1 MSSNEHERNIAT
13 SSYTWVLVGILW
25 FIWLLNYVD
34 RQIIYSVFP
43 LLRTDLKLSDFQLG
57 LLSTSFLWVYALVS
71 PLAGYLGDRFSRKKV
86 IIASLSIWSLV
97 TLATGSAR
105 SFHELVL
112 ALGLMGLSEAAYLP
126 AGLALIADYHSERTR
141 SLATGL
147 HMSGSYFG
155 VVLGGVAGG
164 WIGQRY
170 GWRLA
175 FSILGFVGIAYA
187 LVAAMVLRDRTL
199 KPTREADCPAAPG
212 PALGASLRKVCS
224 LRAFPTLTLVFV
236 VMSMANWLMYAW
248 MPIYLYERFHMS
260 LLGAGFSAT
269 FYLQVGS
276 MGGMLLLGMLADRW
290 RAHSP
295 RGRAL
300 TQGVSLAIAA
310 PFLCL
315 AGMTTSAGLL
325 LAAMVVF
332 GIGRGGFDCNVM
344 PVLCEIAPRE
354 LRATGYGLFNCAGT
368 VAGGVF
374 AAAAGALKSTVGID
388 GMMEAAGCFFVVA
401 AVLLLRLELPGTV
414 PAFEEVHSPLPVSLR
429 GKVRK

>member
-1 MSSNEHERNIAT
+1 MSKSRYA
-13 SSYTWVLVGILW
+13 WVLVGILW
-25 FIWLLNYVD
+25 FIWMLNYID

-71 PLAGYLGDRFSRKKV
+71 PMAGYLGDRFSRKKV

-97 TLATGSAR
+97 TLGTGLTR
-105 SFHELVL
+105 SFPQLVM
-112 ALGLMGLSEAAYLP
+112 ALGLMGVSEAAYLP

-155 VVLGGVAGG
+155 MVMGGVVGG

-170 GWRLA
+170 GWRPA
-175 FSILGFVGIAYA
+175 FTILGFIGIAYA
-187 LVAAMVLRDRTL
+187 LLASLVLRDSALEPEHESHNRAQVQ
-199 KPTREADCPAAPG
+199 KPRFAASFRE
-212 PALGASLRKVCS
+212 VVS
-224 LRAFPTLTLVFV
+224 LRAFPTLTMVFV

-248 MPIYLYERFHMS
+248 MPLYLYERFHMS

-269 FYLQVGS
+269 FYLQAGS
-276 MGGMLLLGMLADRW
+276 VGGMLLGGMLTDRW
-290 RAHSP
+290 RARSP
-295 RGRAL
+295 RGRLLA
-300 TQGVSLAIAA
+300 QGVSLAFAA

-325 LAAMVVF
+325 LAALVIY
-332 GIGRGGFDCNVM
+332 GIGRGGYECNVM
-344 PVLCEIAPRE
+344 PVLCEIAPPE

-374 AAAAGALKSTVGID
+374 AAAAGALKSTVGIG
-388 GMMEAAGCFFVVA
+388 GMMQVAGCLFLVA
-401 AVLLLRLELPGTV
+401 AVFLFRLELPYFGGVT
-414 PAFEEVHSPLPVSLR
+414 AALQGEST
-429 GKVRK
+429 